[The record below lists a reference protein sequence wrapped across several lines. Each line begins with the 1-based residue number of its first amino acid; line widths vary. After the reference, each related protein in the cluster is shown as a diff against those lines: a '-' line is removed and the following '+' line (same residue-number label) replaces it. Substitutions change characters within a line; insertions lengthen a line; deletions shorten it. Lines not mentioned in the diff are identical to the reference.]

1 MTATQT
7 DNPPD
12 HRATRPNSQ
21 LSRGVTRS
29 SGSFELVF
37 SAGILALVG
46 LGLDTLLGWRPILTI
61 ALAVAGAIGATASIY
76 YKYREAMKQ

>member
-1 MTATQT
+1 MARMETQA
-7 DNPPD
+7 DS
-12 HRATRPNSQ
+12 PNSQ
-21 LSRGVTRS
+21 ISAGVTRS